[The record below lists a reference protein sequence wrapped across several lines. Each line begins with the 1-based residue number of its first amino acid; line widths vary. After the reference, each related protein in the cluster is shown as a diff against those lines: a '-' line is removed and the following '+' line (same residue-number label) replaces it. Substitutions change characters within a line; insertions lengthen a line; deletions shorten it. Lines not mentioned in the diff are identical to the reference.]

1 MLLVFG
7 RGSGGMIEVGAGSI
21 YPILLFLSSDR
32 WVCLF
37 VGIWRSAA
45 LNVVVS
51 AMLLVRWL
59 NRAGCSVSR
68 AHALVVAVFVSSACS
83 LTWMV
88 SLALDLYE
96 RIG

>member
-1 MLLVFG
+1 MLTVLLVFG
-7 RGSGGMIEVGAGSI
+7 RRSDGMIEAGAGSI

-45 LNVVVS
+45 LNAVVC
-51 AMLLVRWL
+51 AMSLVRWL

-68 AHALVVAVFVSSACS
+68 AHALAVA
-83 LTWMV
+83 
-88 SLALDLYE
+88 
-96 RIG
+96 